1 MVTATKKVTVYRNWC
16 KKCGIC
22 IAFCP
27 KKVLQED
34 ESGYPI
40 LKDSDG
46 CIGCGLCELRCPDF
60 ALVMD
65 NGKKVL
71 EQPEIKEEISEVS
84 GGGLEN
90 VEIANTS
97 GK

>member
-1 MVTATKKVTVYRNWC
+1 VTYLNKVTLYRNWC

-22 IAFCP
+22 MAFCP
-27 KKVLQED
+27 KKALEED
-34 ESGYPI
+34 GSGYPF
-40 LKDSDG
+40 LNDSKG
-46 CIGCGLCELRCPDF
+46 CTGCGLCELRCPDF

-65 NGKKVL
+65 NGKKD
-71 EQPEIKEEISEVS
+71 PERIEAKEEIPEIS